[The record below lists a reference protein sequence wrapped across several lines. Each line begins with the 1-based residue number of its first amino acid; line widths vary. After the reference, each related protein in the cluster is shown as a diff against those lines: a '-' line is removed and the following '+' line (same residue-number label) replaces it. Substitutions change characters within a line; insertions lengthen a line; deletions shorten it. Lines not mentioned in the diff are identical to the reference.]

1 MTHGTEKAITK
12 NSEINVHKIIQILGG
27 NLNNFLY

>member
-1 MTHGTEKAITK
+1 MPVGMKKVIPIIFEVYI
-12 NSEINVHKIIQILGG
+12 HKIIQILGG